1 MPSVKDH
8 KFAMMSAFSHRAV
21 IKMVL
26 DFSQGKLIVTEFEVQ
41 VRLNVASIV
50 LQASAEDIGL
60 RRQPPML
67 IADGGGVRWS
77 LVLDSNTQLRAIQ
90 DVLGMDAE

>member
-1 MPSVKDH
+1 MASVKYN
-8 KFAMMSAFSHRAV
+8 KFVMMAAFSHRAI

-41 VRLNVASIV
+41 VRINVASIV
-50 LQASAEDIGL
+50 LQVSAEDISL

-77 LVLDSNTQLRAIQ
+77 LVLDSNAQLRAIQ
-90 DVLGMDAE
+90 NVLGMDAE